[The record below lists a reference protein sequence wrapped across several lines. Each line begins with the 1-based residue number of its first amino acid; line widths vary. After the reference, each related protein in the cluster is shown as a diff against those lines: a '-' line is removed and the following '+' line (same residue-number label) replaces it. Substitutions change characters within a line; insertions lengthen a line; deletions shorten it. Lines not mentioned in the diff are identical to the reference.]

1 MPTHAHIRSSPAGAR
16 QAPGQRDSAGG
27 LVMQYFVTGATGFI
41 GKRLVSKLLEREG
54 SVVYFL
60 IRKESE
66 PKIDS
71 LREYWGSTADRTVPV
86 FGDLTDEM
94 LGVSPGDV
102 KKLKG
107 RIGHFYHLAAVYD
120 LSADPASQAAVNIE
134 GTRNTVAFAGA
145 VGAGHF
151 HHVSSIAAAGLYE
164 GVFREDMFEEA
175 EHYEHPYFLTKHESE
190 KIVRE
195 ECQVPWSVYRPAM
208 VVGDSRTG
216 EMDKIDG
223 PYYFFKLIQR
233 MRQILPPWMPA
244 VGLEGGRVNIVPVD
258 FVVDALDHLS
268 HQGDIDKRCFHLV
281 DPVGYRV
288 GDVLDIF
295 SRAAH
300 APKMN
305 LFINAALLGF
315 IPKSVKK
322 GLLAVAPVRRIRSAI
337 MKDLGLPEDIL
348 SFVNYPTRFDDREA
362 QAALKGSGIRV
373 PSLKDYAWRLW
384 DYWERHLDPD
394 LRLDHS
400 LRGTVAG
407 KVVLVTGGSS
417 GIGLATAH
425 KFAEAGAVT
434 IICGR
439 DQHKLDEACNQ
450 AKGRGHEFIA
460 YAADL
465 SEMAQC
471 DRLVQTVVANHGG
484 VDFLINNAG
493 RSIRRAI
500 EASYD
505 RFHDYERTMQL
516 NYFGCLRVTTGL
528 LPHMVARR
536 SGHVVNISS
545 IGVLTNAPRFSAY
558 VASKAALDAWTRC
571 ASSEFADQ
579 GISFTTINMPLVRT
593 PMIAPT
599 QIYQNVPTLAPEEAA
614 DMIAQA
620 CIFKPVRVATRLGVT
635 GEVLHALLPRVAQI
649 AMNTSFRMFPDSSA
663 AKADKSGK
671 STLSPEAVAMQQMMR
686 GIHF

>member
-1 MPTHAHIRSSPAGAR
+1 MH
-16 QAPGQRDSAGG
+16 
-27 LVMQYFVTGATGFI
+27 YFVTGATGFI
-41 GKRLVSKLLEREG
+41 GKRLVRKLLQRKG
-54 SVVYFL
+54 AVVYFL
-60 IRKESE
+60 IREESAG
-66 PKIDS
+66 KVAA
-71 LREYWGSTADRTVPV
+71 LRAWWGVSAARAVAV
-86 FGDLTDEM
+86 HGDLT
-94 LGVSPGDV
+94 LKKFGVTVDQV
-102 KKLKG
+102 KALKG
-107 RIGHFYHLAAVYD
+107 RIDHFYHLAAVYD
-120 LSADPASQAAVNIE
+120 LDADEESQVAVNMD
-134 GTRNTVAFAGA
+134 GTRHAVEFATSIE
-145 VGAGHF
+145 AGHF

-175 EHYEHPYFLTKHESE
+175 ENYEHPYFMTKHESE

-195 ECQVPWSVYRPAM
+195 ECRVPWTVFRPAM
-208 VVGDSRTG
+208 VVGDSTTG
-216 EMDKIDG
+216 EADKIDG

-233 MRQILPPWMPA
+233 MRQLLPPWMPA
-244 VGLEGGRVNIVPVD
+244 IGLEGGRVNIVPVD
-258 FVVDALDHLS
+258 FVVDALDHIS
-268 HQGDIDKRCFHLV
+268 HQSPKGGVAGKCFHLV

-300 APKMN
+300 APRMN
-305 LFINAALLGF
+305 LFVNAALLGF
-315 IPKSVKK
+315 IPRGVKK
-322 GLLAVAPVRRIRSAI
+322 SLIALAPVRRVRNAVLT
-337 MKDLGLPEDIL
+337 DLGLPEDML
-348 SFVNYPTRFDDREA
+348 TFVNYPTRFDCRETS
-362 QAALKGSGIRV
+362 AALKGTGITC
-373 PSLKDYAWRLW
+373 PNLKDYAWRLW

-394 LRLDHS
+394 LHIDRS
-400 LRGTVAG
+400 LKGTVAG

-417 GIGLATAH
+417 GIGLAAAH

-434 IICGR
+434 LICGR
-439 DQHKLDEACNQ
+439 DQDKLDEACAQ
-450 AKGRGHEFIA
+450 ASSKGYQFVA
-460 YAADL
+460 YAVDIAD
-465 SEMAQC
+465 MADC
-471 DRLVQTVVANHGG
+471 DRFIQLVVSKHGG

-516 NYFGCLRVTTGL
+516 NYFGCLRVTMGL
-528 LPHMVARR
+528 LPGMATKRK
-536 SGHVVNISS
+536 GHVVNISS

-571 ASSEFADQ
+571 ASSEFADV

-599 QIYQNVPTLAPEEAA
+599 NLYNNVPTLSPEEAA

-620 CIFKPVRVATRLGVT
+620 CIFKPVRIATRLGIT
-635 GEVLHALLPRVAQI
+635 GQVMHALVPRIAQI

-663 AKADKSGK
+663 AKGSKPGDKSSK
-671 STLSPEAVAMQQMMR
+671 PQLSAEAVAMQQMMR

>member
-1 MPTHAHIRSSPAGAR
+1 
-16 QAPGQRDSAGG
+16 
-27 LVMQYFVTGATGFI
+27 MQYFVTGATGFI
-41 GKRLVSKLLEREG
+41 GKRLVRKLLERKG
-54 SVVYFL
+54 ATVYFL
-60 IRKESE
+60 MRPESE
-66 PKIDS
+66 SKVAG
-71 LREYWGSTADRTVPV
+71 LRDYWGAAAARAIPV
-86 FGDLTDEM
+86 FGDLTAPK
-94 LGVSPGDV
+94 LGVSAEEV
-102 KKLKG
+102 KKIKG
-107 RIGHFYHLAAVYD
+107 QIDHFYHLAAVYD
-120 LSADPASQAAVNIE
+120 LGADEESQVAVNIE
-134 GTRNTVAFAGA
+134 GTRNTVAFAQA
-145 VGAGHF
+145 IEAAHV

-175 EHYEHPYFLTKHESE
+175 ENYEHPYFMTKHESE
-190 KIVRE
+190 KMVRK
-195 ECQVPWSVYRPAM
+195 ECKVPWTVYRPAM
-208 VVGDSRTG
+208 VVGHSETG

-233 MRQILPPWMPA
+233 IRQLLPPWMPA

-258 FVVDALDHLS
+258 FVVDALDHIS
-268 HQGDIDKRCFHLV
+268 HRAEIQQKCFHLV

-305 LFINAALLGF
+305 LFVNAALLGF

-322 GLLAVAPVRRIRSAI
+322 GLMAVAPVRRIRNAV
-337 MKDLGLPEDIL
+337 MKDLGLPEDML
-348 SFVNYPTRFDDREA
+348 TFVNYPTRFDCRETL
-362 QAALKGSGIRV
+362 AALKGSGIEC
-373 PSLKDYAWRLW
+373 PNLKDYAWRLW

-394 LRLDHS
+394 LHIDRS

-417 GIGLATAH
+417 GIGLAAAH

-439 DQHKLDEACNQ
+439 DQDRLDEACKEAE
-450 AKGRGHEFIA
+450 AKGYKFIA
-460 YAADL
+460 YPADIAD
-465 SEMAQC
+465 MADC
-471 DRLVQTVVANHGG
+471 DRFVKVLLDNHGG

-493 RSIRRAI
+493 RSIRRAV
-500 EASYD
+500 ESSYD
-505 RFHDYERTMQL
+505 RFHDFERTMQL
-516 NYFGCLRVTTGL
+516 NYFGCLRVTMGL
-528 LPHMVARR
+528 LPGMVAKRK
-536 SGHVVNISS
+536 GHVVNISS

-571 ASSEFADQ
+571 ASSEYADQ
-579 GISFTTINMPLVRT
+579 GITFTTINMPLVRT

-599 QIYQNVPTLAPEEAA
+599 KIYNNVPTLAPEEAA

-620 CIFKPVRVATRLGVT
+620 CIYKPVRIATRLGVT
-635 GEVLHALLPRVAQI
+635 GEVMHALVPRIAQI
-649 AMNTSFRMFPDSSA
+649 VMNTSFRMFPDSSA
-663 AKADKSGK
+663 AKGDKNAK
-671 STLSPEAVAMQQMMR
+671 PQLSPEAIAMQQMMR